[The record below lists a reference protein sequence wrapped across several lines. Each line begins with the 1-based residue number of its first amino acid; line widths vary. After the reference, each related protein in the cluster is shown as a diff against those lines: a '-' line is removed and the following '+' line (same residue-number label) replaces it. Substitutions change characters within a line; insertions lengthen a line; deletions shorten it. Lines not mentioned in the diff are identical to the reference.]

1 MALRPPKLSLRVAA
15 AGVLA
20 SMAVAGLIL
29 VASGI
34 VGDSPVKVQEPV
46 TVEGGDITK
55 VDPLLVDLNGDGDVV
70 DEAVEVKFY
79 EAFYDADLNA
89 DGDETDG
96 IIIAIDETVSVDLDG
111 DGDTSVTVAFY
122 EPFYGV
128 DLNADGDEDDLSV
141 TASFHEAKYSTDI
154 NRDGDSTD
162 VITVDIDE
170 TVEVDLDGDG
180 ATTGTSIA
188 PGFHEAKYS
197 TDINRDGDS
206 TDVITADID
215 ESTAVLPSV
224 SPVATV
230 PPCGYSYMM
239 YGLLRTGS

>member
-111 DGDTSVTVAFY
+111 DGDAGDTSVTVAFY

-128 DLNADGDEDDLSV
+128 DLNADGDEDDAITDAIVETVSVDLDADGDEDDLSV
-141 TASFHEAKYSTDI
+141 TAS
-154 NRDGDSTD
+154 
-162 VITVDIDE
+162 
-170 TVEVDLDGDG
+170 
-180 ATTGTSIA
+180 
-188 PGFHEAKYS
+188 FHEAKYS

-224 SPVATV
+224 SPVAAV